1 MKRLIYYLT
10 IIILIGCL
18 VYTSQPLLSKS
29 KGILFKK
36 NELKDSI
43 LTQIPELSEIQV
55 KKTNT
60 IYLIQ
65 EKLSPSLLKV
75 SVSCSNLK
83 EKIIGLAFD
92 LNFNPGNLEFIEYR
106 KGNFFEKGG
115 EPIYISQLAQNK
127 SNIITGITLKRGDK
141 LQNGSG
147 DLIYFYFNVLKNEKA
162 TFGFKNTVISTL
174 LDGERKDINSIFW
187 EQ

>member
-18 VYTSQPLLSKS
+18 VYTSRPLLSKS
-29 KGILFKK
+29 KGALFEK
-36 NELKDSI
+36 ELKDSI
-43 LTQIPELSEIQV
+43 TAQIPEIQN
-55 KKTNT
+55 KKSNT

-75 SVSCSNLK
+75 SISSSNLK

-92 LNFNPGNLEFIEYR
+92 LNFNPENLEFIEYR

-115 EPIYISQLAQNK
+115 EPIYISQLVQNK
-127 SNIITGITLKRGDK
+127 SNIVTGITLKRGDK

-147 DLIYFYFNVLKNEKA
+147 DLIYFYFNVLKNAKTAFE
-162 TFGFKNTVISTL
+162 FKNTVTSTL
-174 LDGERKDINSIFW
+174 VDGERKDLDSINW
-187 EQ
+187 KN